1 MTGFEASDSIQ
12 PQRNVRQ
19 FKLKR
24 NKAKS
29 SMLPFVIM
37 FVLVGFLC
45 ANNYTLLRSYDNL
58 KNDLS
63 ETYDQINNERQLKQK
78 IASEANE
85 LQQKHKQLQAEYSKV
100 YEEYSTL
107 KENSSKTS
115 RSSDDLY
122 KQLEELKKQNNELT
136 KQYKDLVNDN
146 VALQNSLKMAASVGV
161 KPQSFTAFEG
171 LEPRT
176 AMNRGKYVG
185 KFLGTA
191 YTPSKEECGNDK
203 GITKSG
209 NPIMP
214 GISIAIDNEYW
225 PFGTIFYIKGLGYTV
240 AMDTGSA
247 IKGKYRFDFSVFD
260 KEFAKKL
267 GSRKWEVYLVKLG
280 TGKIKDVKL

>member
-19 FKLKR
+19 YRLKR
-24 NKAKS
+24 KKTKTGL
-29 SMLPFVIM
+29 LPFFIM
-37 FVLVGFLC
+37 FVLTGFLC
-45 ANNYTLLRSYDNL
+45 INNYALLNSYEEL

-63 ETYDQINNERQLKQK
+63 EAYTEINNEKQLMQKIINEDITLKQ
-78 IASEANE
+78 
-85 LQQKHKQLQAEYSKV
+85 EY
-100 YEEYSTL
+100 ETLRLEYNSL
-107 KENSSKTS
+107 KENNSKAS
-115 RSSDDLY
+115 RSSGDLSR
-122 KQLEELKKQNNELT
+122 QLDTLKKQNSELS
-136 KQYKDLVNDN
+136 KQVEDLVNDN
-146 VALQNSLKMAASVGV
+146 IALQNTLKIAASVGV
-161 KPQSFTAFEG
+161 EPQSFTAFKR

-176 AMNRGKYVG
+176 AINRGKYIG

-203 GITKSG
+203 GITRSG
-209 NPIMP
+209 KPIMP
-214 GISIAIDNEYW
+214 GITIAIDNHYW
-225 PFGTIFYIKGLGYTV
+225 PFGTVFYIKGLGYTI

-280 TGKIKDVKL
+280 TGSVKTTNL

>member
-19 FKLKR
+19 YRLKR
-24 NKAKS
+24 KRIKTN
-29 SMLPFVIM
+29 LIPFVMM
-37 FVLVGFLC
+37 FVLVVFLC
-45 ANNYTLLRSYDNL
+45 ANHYTLLRSYEDL
-58 KNDLS
+58 KIDLS
-63 ETYDQINNERQLKQK
+63 EAYTEINDEKQLKQK
-78 IASEANE
+78 IASEDAR
-85 LQQKHKQLQAEYSKV
+85 LKQEY
-100 YEEYSTL
+100 EILRQEYNSL
-107 KENSSKTS
+107 KENNSKVS
-115 RSSDDLY
+115 RSSGDLSR
-122 KQLEELKKQNNELT
+122 QLDTMKKQNSELS
-136 KQYKDLVNDN
+136 KQIEDLVNDN
-146 VALQNSLKMAASVGV
+146 IALQNTLKMAASLGV
-161 KPQSFTAFEG
+161 EPQSFTAFKG

-176 AMNRGKYVG
+176 AINRGKYIG

-203 GITKSG
+203 GITRSG
-209 NPIMP
+209 KPIIP
-214 GISIAIDNEYW
+214 GVSIAIDNRYW

-280 TGKIKDVKL
+280 TGSVKNIKL